1 VRGVAADRSRGRTPP
16 RTAFE
21 RTLAEYC
28 KRTTRA
34 LLSVIPNGGPPHL
47 YNLLCDYPKRG
58 GKGLR
63 AALAIATCKALGGRE
78 RDALNSAVA
87 IELFHNGFLIH
98 DDLQDDSFV
107 RRGAPTMHRRLGP
120 AIAVNVGNATNLL
133 ALRCVMNNA
142 QLLGSRASE
151 LIAEETE
158 RMMRHSLEG
167 QAIELGWIHDNVC
180 NLRPRDYLQMCL
192 KKTSWYSFIYPMRVG
207 AIVAEGAQLV
217 ERFCRLGWYVGAAFQ
232 IQDDILNLTGDYQQY
247 RKEIGGDLREGKRTL
262 MLIRLL
268 AVCNLKER
276 RALERYL
283 ATPRAGRTWSNL
295 IWIRR
300 LMDRYGTIEFA
311 RRAARQLA
319 GAALIEALVT
329 FRAVPNSEARQFIF
343 DLVTY
348 VVKRTR

>member
-1 VRGVAADRSRGRTPP
+1 MDGVAADRSRGRIRW
-16 RTAFE
+16 RTSFE
-21 RTLAEYC
+21 RTLAGYC

-34 LLSVIPNGGPPHL
+34 LLSVIPDRSPPHL
-47 YNLLCDYPKRG
+47 YNLVRDYPKRG

-63 AALAIATCKALGGRE
+63 AALALATCKALGGRD

-133 ALRCVMNNA
+133 ALQRVMDNA
-142 QLLGSRASE
+142 RLLGSRTSE

-167 QAIELGWIHDNVC
+167 QAIELGWIRDNVC
-180 NLRPRDYLQMCL
+180 NLGPRDYLHMCL

-207 AIVAEGAQLV
+207 AIVAQGAQAA
-217 ERFCRLGWYVGAAFQ
+217 ERFYHLGWYVGAAFQ

-268 AVCNLKER
+268 TICSREER
-276 RALERYL
+276 RKLERYL
-283 ATPRAGRTWSNL
+283 ARPCAERRRSDLVWL
-295 IWIRR
+295 RR
-300 LMDRYGTIEFA
+300 LMDRYGAIEFA

-319 GAALIEALVT
+319 GAALIQALTT
-329 FRAVPNSEARQFIF
+329 FRAVPDSKARQFIF
-343 DLVTY
+343 DLVMY
-348 VVKRTR
+348 VVERTR